1 MRTDR
6 WMRVGRVVTAAA
18 IGGSI
23 MRGARAHASSD
34 GYVTVG
40 AGMFANEYTSGP
52 LRQLAGGGE
61 RVITGHFGG
70 GSDGS
75 LVAGGGDVQ
84 LAVALNASGHV
95 RGQRR
100 PFHFD
105 PFVRGGYTRL
115 VFLSE
120 AGGANALHIGGGF
133 NYWFAESR
141 AVVAE
146 VRAVSPLGPVGSR
159 YWLASVGVAFK

>member
-23 MRGARAHASSD
+23 MGGARAHASSD

-61 RVITGHFGG
+61 RVITGHFGV

-75 LVAGGGDVQ
+75 LVVGGGDVQ
-84 LAVALNASGHV
+84 LAVALNASGHAC
-95 RGQRR
+95 GQRR
-100 PFHFD
+100 PF
-105 PFVRGGYTRL
+105 L
-115 VFLSE
+115 
-120 AGGANALHIGGGF
+120 
-133 NYWFAESR
+133 R
-141 AVVAE
+141 AWRRDSLQTPA
-146 VRAVSPLGPVGSR
+146 APLLPLADAMRPVTD
-159 YWLASVGVAFK
+159 